1 MYRNCLIKTHQFLLN
16 RCKLVVHIMSIMVEL
31 MQPLPAYELDF
42 VTVDRL
48 DALIRTPCLKNMRR
62 TLMFVVV
69 TFADR
74 T

>member
-16 RCKLVVHIMSIMVEL
+16 RCKLVEHIMPITIEL

-48 DALIRTPCLKNMRR
+48 DALSERLALKTHERNSYVSCCDICR
-62 TLMFVVV
+62 
-69 TFADR
+69 
-74 T
+74 